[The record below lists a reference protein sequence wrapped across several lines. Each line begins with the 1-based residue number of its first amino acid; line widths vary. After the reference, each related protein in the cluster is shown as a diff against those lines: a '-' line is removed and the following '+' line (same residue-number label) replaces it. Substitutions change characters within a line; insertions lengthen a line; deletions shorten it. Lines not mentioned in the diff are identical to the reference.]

1 MFVKFFKNGKTFFLR
16 RDIYDLREV
25 NEFGD
30 PDDMGHIIINE
41 IADKAYRFLKDRGFK
56 VYKIVGKE
64 YSNIKVVIRNKADE
78 SQLHLINA
86 GIINIAPTPRP
97 APTPKQKQP
106 IFNL

>member
-30 PDDMGHIIINE
+30 PAALGHLIIND
-41 IADKAYRFLKDRGFK
+41 IADKAYCFMKDRGFK
-56 VYKIVGKE
+56 VHKIVTKE
-64 YSNIKVVIRNKADE
+64 YSNIKVVIRNKAE
-78 SQLHLINA
+78 GSQLHLINV
-86 GIINIAPTPRP
+86 GIINIAPSPWVAP
-97 APTPKQKQP
+97 APKQKQP